1 MKCVVIPKH
10 EYLLI
15 LVLCPAAAHQYFEI
29 YQNVCKMT
37 LCSLLIWDLSHPC
50 MVNGYNDQ
58 YTMPIQSEA
67 VPPLQQKM
75 EERRDTKLVCFI
87 FYLKCFYCLF
97 CAIIQLISQI
107 SLQILVYKTFYV
119 QGGPKKSGISKT
131 MAITPLKSIRKG
143 KS

>member
-1 MKCVVIPKH
+1 MPN
-10 EYLLI
+10 LI
-15 LVLCPAAAHQYFEI
+15 LMPDPIILE
-29 YQNVCKMT
+29 
-37 LCSLLIWDLSHPC
+37 
-50 MVNGYNDQ
+50 

-107 SLQILVYKTFYV
+107 SLYILVYKTLHVDLQRTLFWLFD
-119 QGGPKKSGISKT
+119 K
-131 MAITPLKSIRKG
+131 M
-143 KS
+143 